1 MVTRKEFVNQA
12 KAWIGRKESD
22 GSFKEIVD
30 IFNSKSPMKK
40 GYSVPWC
47 AEFVGAVAI
56 KTNQKDVPI
65 TAGVK
70 EMIAGFKAK
79 KLFVEDDSFVP
90 QPGDIIFFDWKD
102 DGKGDDINGH
112 SHVGIVEKV
121 DTKIHTI
128 EGNKNDAVGTR
139 TIDINGKYIRGFA
152 VPKFDEDKAEE
163 PAKVDTKPV
172 DIHADDYTVTVKKG
186 DTLSKIAKANNVTLK
201 EVIEDNPQIKN
212 PDLIHPGDK
221 VTIDPLNNNTKVADI
236 PTGKTYTVKVNSYL
250 RIRKGPGT
258 DYPEIGKLYDG
269 NKVTVTEEK
278 NGFGKIGTDK
288 WVSMKWVK

>member
-1 MVTRKEFVNQA
+1 MATRKEFVAQA

-70 EMIAGFKAK
+70 EMISGFKSR
-79 KLFVEDDSFVP
+79 KLFIEDDKFVP
-90 QPGDIIFFDWKD
+90 SPGDIIFFDWD
-102 DGKGDDINGH
+102 DDCKGDDVNGH
-112 SHVGIVEKV
+112 SHVGIVEYV
-121 DTKIHTI
+121 SNNKIHTI
-128 EGNKNDAVGTR
+128 EGNKSDAVGTR
-139 TIDINGKYIRGFA
+139 EISVNGRYIRGFA
-152 VPKFDEDKAEE
+152 TPKFDAEKAEPVE
-163 PAKVDTKPV
+163 PAKPTV

-212 PDLIHPGDK
+212 PNLIHPGDK
-221 VTIDPLNNNTKVADI
+221 ITIDPLNNNAKVADI